1 MKLMLYTSLVGLL
14 VVAGACHNQTL
25 RKSEE
30 SHDQWR
36 VGKDGLFVG
45 KATGTPL
52 GDIGYALTFR
62 TQEGRIIAKTLPTP
76 KGAGLPDGAYQKF
89 TFYSD
94 AGGLRLDVETR
105 LTDTTVRRTL
115 IEDASR
121 HRSDR
126 WVLCDREAGCKRM
139 EAILDWRTEG
149 RLSWQTNMHGQL
161 HSDMAL
167 ARRKSSK

>member
-1 MKLMLYTSLVGLL
+1 MDGLNFLWAFRNRNDFCWELRVKLMLCTSLVGLL
-14 VVAGACHNQTL
+14 VVAGACHNQAL

-30 SHDQWR
+30 PHDQWR

-45 KATGTPL
+45 KATVTPL
-52 GDIGYALTFR
+52 GDTGYALTFR

-76 KGAGLPDGAYQKF
+76 KGAGLLDGAYQKF

-115 IEDASR
+115 IEDATCETDIDECTPAALPTDGHFPWKRRRISA
-121 HRSDR
+121 RS
-126 WVLCDREAGCKRM
+126 
-139 EAILDWRTEG
+139 
-149 RLSWQTNMHGQL
+149 
-161 HSDMAL
+161 
-167 ARRKSSK
+167 